1 MNAKRVAMG
10 VGLLA
15 TVLLG
20 SAFSARAAGTLSRWS
35 LTPVWSVPLRGVQ
48 MVADAPRRAGG
59 PAHIIA
65 QGQERLVALDAAGK
79 VLADKP
85 LPGGPLN
92 AAMGDVDGD
101 GADEVIVAQG
111 AGATS
116 LAVFDG
122 VLKTLWPASTVAGLT
137 QASRVLAVDLTGD
150 RRREVVVGDAQG
162 RVVAVGAAGRV
173 LWSYAFPAAAT
184 NAEIRALDDIALGSG
199 RGRVVVAARR
209 SGQMVLLDAAGK
221 VVANPLV
228 RNPVRRLR
236 VFDVDGDG
244 RDEAVVGDES
254 GAYQLVAADGKQS
267 PLGSIGDTVTE
278 IRTLEA
284 DGDAASREIV
294 VGGKRGG
301 FVLLSGRTVRAR
313 GTVPGKISAA
323 GGADADGD
331 GRDELFVGTEEGGLF
346 MFDERVQKLAEVG
359 SLGKVERIFGVE
371 NNTRGR
377 LIVVA
382 AGAAIS
388 GLRAER
394 LVAPAWYAP
403 WAPAVLGF
411 LAIGVGT
418 LALLVS
424 HAPAPPPTPAV
435 DQKTQEIDRSIAR
448 VKDLMARGVATAEQG
463 AERLKQLEK
472 QRAKGHGEAAP
483 SRSRRATATGAPPPP
498 PPRRKA

>member
-1 MNAKRVAMG
+1 MNVKRMAMG

-20 SAFSARAAGTLSRWS
+20 SAFSAWAAGTLSRWS
-35 LTPVWSVPLRGVQ
+35 LTPVWSVPLPGVQ

-65 QGQERLVALDAAGK
+65 QGQERLVVLDAAGK
-79 VLADKP
+79 VVADKP

-92 AAMGDVDGD
+92 AATGDVDGD
-101 GADEVIVAQG
+101 GTDDVIVAQG
-111 AGATS
+111 TGGTTI
-116 LAVFDG
+116 AVFDG
-122 VLKTLWPASTVAGLT
+122 ALQTLWPASPVAGLT
-137 QASRVLAVDLTGD
+137 QASRVLAVDLNGD
-150 RRREVVVGDAQG
+150 RRREVVAGDAQG
-162 RVVAVGAAGRV
+162 RVAAIGPAGRV
-173 LWSYAFPAAAT
+173 MWSYAFPAAAA
-184 NAEIRALDDIALGSG
+184 NAEIRGLDDIALGPG
-199 RGRVVVAARR
+199 RGRVVVVARR
-209 SGQMVLLDAAGK
+209 SGEMVLLDAAGK
-221 VVANPLV
+221 VVASPLV

-236 VFDVDGDG
+236 VFDLDGDG

-301 FVLLSGRTVRAR
+301 FVLLSGRTVQAR
-313 GTVPGKISAA
+313 GTVTGKISAA
-323 GGADADGD
+323 GGVDADGD
-331 GRDELFVGTEEGGLF
+331 GRDELFVGTEEGGVS
-346 MFDERVQKLAEVG
+346 MFDERAEKLAEVG

-371 NNTRGR
+371 NRARER
-377 LIVVA
+377 LVVVA

-388 GLRAER
+388 ALRAER

-403 WAPAVLGF
+403 WVPALLGL
-411 LAIGVGT
+411 LAIAAGT
-418 LALLVS
+418 LALVVS

-435 DQKTQEIDRSIAR
+435 DQKTQEIERSIAR
-448 VKDLMARGVATAEQG
+448 VNDLMARGVVTAGQG
-463 AERLKQLEK
+463 AERLRQLEK
-472 QRAKGHGEAAP
+472 QRAKGHGEAAAP
-483 SRSRRATATGAPPPP
+483 RRRKAAAAGAAPPP